1 MIKIN
6 SIPLNSLYFHSTDCV
21 HVELN
26 LFILFHLVLIKQI
39 QTVLRFLSHIFLESP
54 EQGCLFDVF
63 PVKLRLHLRFQLNN
77 TLKL

>member
-6 SIPLNSLYFHSTDCV
+6 SIPLNSLFFKSTVDCV

-39 QTVLRFLSHIFLESP
+39 QTFLRFLSHIFLESP
-54 EQGCLFDVF
+54 EQGCLF
-63 PVKLRLHLRFQLNN
+63 
-77 TLKL
+77 